1 MEIRKSLISN
11 GIVLLEPSTSAI
23 GLNEKELRKLIL
35 WVWKNKPEIIRD
47 IVCEECP
54 EHTTNLEKPL

>member
-54 EHTTNLEKPL
+54 EHTRGLLGQ